1 LFCCRAVAR
10 CCAPCGP
17 IWLRPRVSV
26 VSFYVKRKKWEIRW
40 KGRDVTLFCFRAV
53 ARCCAPRRPIWLSE
67 RCSVVSVYVKQ
78 KEWEIRWKG
87 RDVTLFCWRAVAIC
101 CAPSS
106 PIWLLPRFSVVS
118 VYVKQK
124 EWDIGWKVGILH
136 CFVGGQWQDYV
147 PLHYRFDCLEGEV
160 WWVSMWNKKNERLD
174 EKVWMLHCFV
184 GEQWQ
189 DVVLL
194 HDRSDCSWGWVWWV
208 SMWNKNNEG
217 FVEEVG
223 ILVYMNF
230 SPRYVCPRHSA
241 HSLKSVRTFGPNIS
255 IITYFTLLIKQLH
268 SALHHALLEILV
280 VSTTKWCSA
289 LCNIRKA

>member
-1 LFCCRAVAR
+1 LFYFFNLFLLWVSNVGSSIVGGLKCREGQLSGAQLSGHQRYGCYIVLLESSRKMLCSLWTDLTA
-10 CCAPCGP
+10 AKVQCGECLCETKRMRD
-17 IWLRPRVSV
+17 W
-26 VSFYVKRKKWEIRW
+26 VK
-40 KGRDVTLFCFRAV
+40 GM
-53 ARCCAPRRPIWLSE
+53 
-67 RCSVVSVYVKQ
+67 
-78 KEWEIRWKG
+78 
-87 RDVTLFCWRAVAIC
+87 DVTLFCWRAVAIC

-194 HDRSDCSWGWVWWV
+194 HHRSDCLEGRVCRVSIWSGKKVSVNKDLQINFINEFWNTRNCVFQLMRCILKRNYWVYYFPKREDW
-208 SMWNKNNEG
+208 KRLLG
-217 FVEEVG
+217 GLRFDLCFV
-223 ILVYMNF
+223 
-230 SPRYVCPRHSA
+230 
-241 HSLKSVRTFGPNIS
+241 
-255 IITYFTLLIKQLH
+255 
-268 SALHHALLEILV
+268 
-280 VSTTKWCSA
+280 
-289 LCNIRKA
+289 